1 MLQETYRADAP
12 QQGVLSRVYG
22 TTSVF
27 VRDKA
32 KESMGRKEKAQTM
45 EERRRNLMTY
55 SSDI

>member
-1 MLQETYRADAP
+1 M
-12 QQGVLSRVYG
+12 SRVYG